1 MMRRTPAMSLR
12 WFPLFFV
19 LVLLCGCHSGS
30 GYRIIGESRID
41 NLDGRKLYLKR
52 YADETLVNI
61 DSTTVHHGHF
71 EFSGKLDSTLFAHL
85 FVDNESLMPLVLEEG
100 EIHLDFSPE
109 EQRLSGTPLNDSL
122 YSFIRQKGV
131 MDGLLSDIP
140 HRESALIMEGYDHDE
155 IVRMLSAETLRIQQI
170 TERLVAKFIKA
181 NYRNVL
187 GPGIFMI
194 MTSAYDFPLMT
205 PEIEAIVLGAP
216 QSFLDDPYVSLYVR
230 MARENTEKMKSQST
244 DD

>member
-1 MMRRTPAMSLR
+1 MSLR
-12 WFPLFFV
+12 WLPLF
-19 LVLLCGCHSGS
+19 LVLLLLCSCRSGS
-30 GYRIIGESRID
+30 SYKIVGESRID

-85 FVDNESLMPLVLEEG
+85 FVENESLMPVVLEEG

-122 YSFIRQKGV
+122 YSFIQQKAV
-131 MDGLLSDIP
+131 MDNLMSELP
-140 HRESALIMEGYDHDE
+140 HRESALIMAGYNHDE
-155 IVRMLSAETLRIQQI
+155 IVRQLNDEALRIHQI
-170 TERLVAKFIKA
+170 TERMVAKFIKA
-181 NYRNVL
+181 NYKNVL

-216 QSFLDDPYVSLYVR
+216 EEFRSNPYVSLYVS
-230 MARENTEKMKSQST
+230 MARENTEKMKSQSI

>member
-1 MMRRTPAMSLR
+1 MSLR
-12 WFPLFFV
+12 WFPLFLLLF
-19 LVLLCGCHSGS
+19 LLCSCHSGS

-61 DSTTVHHGHF
+61 DSATVHHGHF

-85 FVDNESLMPLVLEEG
+85 FG
-100 EIHLDFSPE
+100 IHLDFSPE

-155 IVRMLSAETLRIQQI
+155 IVRMLSAETLRIRQI